1 MAIKR
6 ASGYCQKFAK
16 AQTHPL
22 LGAEVILSKPVLE
35 RYVMFANARTHSL
48 LGAEVILKK
57 PVLEGM

>member
-6 ASGYCQKFAK
+6 ASGYCQNFAK

-35 RYVMFANARTHSL
+35 GMWYL
-48 LGAEVILKK
+48 LVHRLIPYGELKSF
-57 PVLEGM
+57 